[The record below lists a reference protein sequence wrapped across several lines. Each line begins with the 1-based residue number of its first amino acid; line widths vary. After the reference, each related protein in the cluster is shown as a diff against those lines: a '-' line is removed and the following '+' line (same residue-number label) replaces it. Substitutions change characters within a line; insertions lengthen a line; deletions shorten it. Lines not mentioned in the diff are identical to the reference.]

1 MDLKVVFGETSALA
15 GFCPEKRLARSYAA
29 ECRASLVQ
37 MFFVPKFSYAAVCC
51 KPSHSPQQY
60 ISMFYM
66 KTSFNQK
73 LQLGVENLEDFLFCE
88 QAAVNHILTLLA
100 NASVEEKKVVG
111 TNCHAHSGI
120 PHLADWVLLKGRN

>member
-1 MDLKVVFGETSALA
+1 MDLKVLFGETSALA

-37 MFFVPKFSYAAVCC
+37 MFFVPKLSYAADCC
-51 KPSHSPQQY
+51 KPYHSPQQY

-73 LQLGVENLEDFLFCE
+73 LQLGVENLKDFFLCE
-88 QAAVNHILTLLA
+88 KSALNHIKALLA
-100 NASVEEKKVVG
+100 YASVEEKQVVG
-111 TNCHAHSGI
+111 TDCHAHAGI
-120 PHLADWVLLKGRN
+120 VHLADRMLFE